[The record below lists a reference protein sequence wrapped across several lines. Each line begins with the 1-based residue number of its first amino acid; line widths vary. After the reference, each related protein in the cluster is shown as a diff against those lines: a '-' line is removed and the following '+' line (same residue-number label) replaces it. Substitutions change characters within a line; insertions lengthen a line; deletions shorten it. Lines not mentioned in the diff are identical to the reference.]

1 MNKLDKKTKYINII
15 ALLLLFLCSSY
26 LIYKFSMAQFSS
38 DYPAHIKEAIRGEG
52 YSFVSLIM
60 AVCCGFFN
68 SKLLLAFAMAT
79 VILLNVFTCAFF
91 IKKILKLM
99 NVNFDSKYLLL
110 LSISTL
116 FICKIC
122 VPEWSDYFYKYS
134 LSTQSWHNSTFTF
147 MRMISLVS
155 LVVYFQILENYKEK
169 ISYKKCIVFTLV
181 LFITN
186 YAKPSFVLAFSP
198 VMLYVL
204 IRDFIKTKTSS
215 FKNAFIFGVCVLISC
230 SILLFQYK
238 KSFGITDDGNNT
250 IAFSVMNLINYFV
263 ENKKFPLYFV
273 LAFAYPIYIS
283 YLAIKNRK
291 KLDLYSKTI
300 FIQVWAMYIVSFFE
314 KLLLV
319 EVGPRAA
326 DGNFGW
332 GSQLFS
338 YILFITCICM
348 QMKMKKENIVSDSK
362 LAIANY
368 TYALHIIY
376 GIFYF
381 ALLLMG
387 YSYYF

>member
-1 MNKLDKKTKYINII
+1 MNKLDKKIKYINII
-15 ALLLLFLCSSY
+15 VLMLLFLCSSY

-68 SKLLLAFAMAT
+68 SRLLLAFAMAA

-99 NVNFDSKYLLL
+99 NVNFNSKYLLL

-134 LSTQSWHNSTFTF
+134 LSTQPWHNSTYTF
-147 MRMISLVS
+147 MRMISPIVLV
-155 LVVYFQILENYKEK
+155 LYFQILINYINK
-169 ISYKKCIVFTLV
+169 IDIKKCLLFTV
-181 LFITN
+181 TLFLTN
-186 YAKPSFVLAFSP
+186 YGKPSFILAFAP
-198 VMLYVL
+198 VMLYIL

-215 FKNAFIFGVCVLISC
+215 FKNAFIFGICVLISC

-238 KSFGITDDGNNT
+238 KSFGVTHDGNNT
-250 IAFSVMNLINYFV
+250 IAFSIMNFINYFI
-263 ENKKFPLYFV
+263 ENKKFLLYFV
-273 LAFAYPIYIS
+273 LAFAYPIYVTS
-283 YLAIKNRK
+283 LVIKNRK
-291 KLDLYSKTI
+291 KIDKFSKTI
-300 FIQVWAMYIVSFFE
+300 FVEIWAMFIVSFLE

-332 GSQLFS
+332 GSLLFA
-338 YILFITCICM
+338 YLLFVICICM